1 MQIAFTKLELVM
13 MIDFNIYQY
22 LHNEKTKEDVIESLK
37 IVASIVDENEL
48 LSFYIEVALSIL
60 ENTFNDVI
68 AKMLLQHD
76 NRNGEAYQVWEK
88 LLQNRY
94 NGLSDANVLQ
104 TIYDALL
111 MYVYQ
116 LADGDVTHVAEAME
130 NIDTIITKLERDTV
144 K

>member
-68 AKMLLQHD
+68 AKMLLQ
-76 NRNGEAYQVWEK
+76 
-88 LLQNRY
+88 NRY